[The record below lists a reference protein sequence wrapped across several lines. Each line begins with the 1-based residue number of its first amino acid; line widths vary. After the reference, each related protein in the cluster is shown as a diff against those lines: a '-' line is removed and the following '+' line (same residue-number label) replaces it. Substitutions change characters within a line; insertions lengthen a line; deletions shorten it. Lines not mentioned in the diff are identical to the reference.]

1 MVGWSQVVKGFES
14 HTKEWNLSEGFL
26 GFFCLFVC
34 FLEEVFEEGNDISI
48 LTLIQSLIFN
58 MTGL

>member
-1 MVGWSQVVKGFES
+1 MKGFES